1 MGIVYYKDC
10 VIFIIVLEYL
20 FFFIISREFLLYDL
34 VENIFNFLV
43 LIFYVDMI
51 SFLEGFFLEYN

>member
-20 FFFIISREFLLYDL
+20 FLFIISREFLLYDL
-34 VENIFNFLV
+34 VENIFNIL
-43 LIFYVDMI
+43 Y
-51 SFLEGFFLEYN
+51 